1 MSNQILVTIFRFRIN
16 PFSINPSTI
25 NPSAL
30 GAPKKAETAQVK
42 VRQFF
47 LLH

>member
-1 MSNQILVTIFRFRIN
+1 MSNQILVMVFRFKIK

-30 GAPKKAETAQVK
+30 GVPKKAETAQVK
-42 VRQFF
+42 ACHFV

>member
-1 MSNQILVTIFRFRIN
+1 MSNQILVMIFRFRIN

-30 GAPKKAETAQVK
+30 GVPKKAGTAHVK
-42 VRQFF
+42 ACQF
-47 LLH
+47 LLFH